1 MATRPHF
8 IVRMRLDPAHEEE
21 FNNWYNND
29 YLATLRPIAPLFT
42 DCYRQVSDEG
52 EDKVYLTIYEIKD
65 EASIDEAL
73 AVFDRE
79 DRQDYR
85 RQWKEWEKKAVKEI
99 DARVFR
105 SHYSW

>member
-8 IVRMRLDPAHEEE
+8 IVRMRLNPAHEEE
-21 FNNWYNND
+21 FNTWYNND

-42 DCYRQVSDEG
+42 DCYRQVSGEG

-85 RQWKEWEKKAVKEI
+85 RLWKEWEKKAVKDI